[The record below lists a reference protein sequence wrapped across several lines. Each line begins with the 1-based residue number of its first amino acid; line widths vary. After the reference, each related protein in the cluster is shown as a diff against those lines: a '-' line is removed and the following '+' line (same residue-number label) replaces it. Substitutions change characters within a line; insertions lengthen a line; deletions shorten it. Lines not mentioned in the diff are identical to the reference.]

1 MTDARDLGMAN
12 TERREGEASA
22 PAPIV
27 DWASDRYETIEVL
40 GRGGMGEVELTRDRR
55 VGREVAKKR
64 MHSGQAGVLETT
76 RFLREA
82 TVQGRL
88 EHPSI
93 VPVYDLGREENGPY
107 FTMKRVRGDTLEQIL
122 ARGLQD
128 ASTGK
133 MTMRAIEGKWS
144 LRALL
149 NAFVQVARAVHFAH
163 VRGVVHRDL
172 KPANI
177 MLGEFGEVYVLDWGL
192 AKSLPGS
199 GMELGEFD
207 EARASMPA
215 KLVGDEPAT
224 KAALGATEAGSF
236 LGTLGYMAPEQIL
249 DASRVDVR
257 ADVYALGTIL
267 FEIFAGA
274 PLHPRIT
281 APQLVGATLDDVDI
295 AQRLSD
301 LGQTR
306 ATLPVIPPELVQLI
320 QASVAVPREK
330 RPADAGALAA
340 TLQLYL
346 DGDRDLALRRSLALA
361 HRKEA
366 EALVKRATDPSRSE
380 EESLQCRRD
389 ALREVGKALALDPS
403 ADDAL
408 RTLVLLLETPPA
420 HMPREVE
427 EALRQRE
434 TKNLKALAK
443 RGAFSWLSAFL
454 LVPLMAWMGMRH
466 WEVLAILGVVSAIG
480 AGLAM
485 LGHTGVDKRG
495 IPLPALIGGMLFIS
509 GISTIFG
516 PLWLGPI
523 TAVACMVPWLTVG
536 AASQRRLSIGMAVL
550 GVAIPSVLVIFG
562 VLPPPYEIT
571 HGDLVVH
578 PFLLDFTP
586 IPTYAFLSCT
596 SLFVMII
603 VAQFASAFRDE
614 VDKAS
619 ERVELL
625 AWQLRQI
632 LPERATSDA
641 PRK

>member
-22 PAPIV
+22 LLPIV
-27 DWASDRYETIEVL
+27 DWTGDRYETIELL
-40 GRGGMGEVELTRDRR
+40 GRGGMGEVSLSHDKR
-55 VGREVAKKR
+55 VGRDVAKKR
-64 MHSGQAGVLETT
+64 MHAGQGVLETS

-82 TVQGRL
+82 TLQGRL

-93 VPVYDLGREENGPY
+93 VPVYDLGREEDGPY

-122 ARGLQD
+122 ARGLQEE
-128 ASTGK
+128 AMGK
-133 MTMRAIEGKWS
+133 TTLRAIAGKWS

-199 GMELGEFD
+199 STDLGALD
-207 EARASMPA
+207 EARASMPYA
-215 KLVGDEPAT
+215 A
-224 KAALGATEAGSF
+224 AALGTTEAGAF

-249 DASRVDVR
+249 DASGVDVR
-257 ADVYALGTIL
+257 ADVYALGAIL
-267 FEIFAGA
+267 FEIFACA

-301 LGQTR
+301 LGQMR
-306 ATLPVIPPELVQLI
+306 ATLPVVPPELVQLI
-320 QASVAVPREK
+320 QACVSVPREK

-340 TLQLYL
+340 SLQLYL
-346 DGDRDLALRRSLALA
+346 DGDRDLALRRNLAVA
-361 HRKEA
+361 HREEA
-366 EALVKRATDPSRSE
+366 ETLLKRATDPSRSQQDA
-380 EESLQCRRD
+380 LQCRRD

-403 ADDAL
+403 CDDAL
-408 RTLVLLLETPPA
+408 RTLISLLETPPTQ
-420 HMPREVE
+420 MPREVE
-427 EALRQRE
+427 AALHQRE
-434 TKNLKALAK
+434 TKNLAALAK

-466 WEVLAILGVVSAIG
+466 WEVIAVLGVISVIG

-485 LGHTGVDKRG
+485 RGFTGVAKRG
-495 IPLPALIGGMLFIS
+495 IPFPALVGGTLFIS

-516 PLWLGPI
+516 PLWLGPL

-536 AASQRRLSIGMAVL
+536 AASQRRLVIGMAIL
-550 GVAIPSVLVIFG
+550 GVALPSALVLLG
-562 VLPPPYEIT
+562 VLPPPYEIIG
-571 HGDLVVH
+571 GDLIVH

-586 IPTYAFLSCT
+586 APTYAFLSCT

-632 LPERATSDA
+632 VPEAKR
-641 PRK
+641 